1 MLMQVKLAW
10 KKKLWHHNIISH
22 LTTQLQNTMSSDT
35 KIKMNLQCPMP
46 KFDFDVI
53 TMGHGSGGLLTH
65 KFLQSGVFDILKND
79 LLDQQH
85 DGASFELTGRTA
97 FSTDSYVI
105 SPIFFPGGD
114 IGDLA
119 INGTVNDIAMCGATP
134 KYLSLG
140 FIIEE
145 GFTMDEFWKVLVS
158 IKNAAD
164 KAGIKI
170 VTGDTKVVEKGKG
183 DKIFIN
189 TSGIGTIHPKANIH
203 HNNIKEGDV
212 VIVSGNIANHGIAIM
227 SLRAGIEFET
237 TIESD
242 TANLNHTIINLIEEF
257 GNDIKFLRDP
267 TRGGVASV
275 LNEIAELTKLSFN
288 LDQHLLPV
296 NESVEGACEMLGLD
310 PLYVANEGLFIAV
323 VDPKIAPTF
332 LAKLKADENG
342 KDAAIIGEVTTTHPG
357 KVIMKSRIG
366 GKRVVN
372 YLTGEQLPRIC

>member
-1 MLMQVKLAW
+1 
-10 KKKLWHHNIISH
+10 
-22 LTTQLQNTMSSDT
+22 
-35 KIKMNLQCPMP
+35 MNLSCPMP

-53 TMGHGSGGLLTH
+53 TLGHGSGGLLTH
-65 KFLQSGVFDILKND
+65 RLLQSGVFSIFKND

-85 DGASFELTGRTA
+85 DGASFELNGKYA

-105 SPIFFPGGD
+105 SPIFFPGGN

-119 INGTVNDIAMCGATP
+119 INGTVNDLAMCGATA
-134 KYLSLG
+134 KYLSLS

-145 GFTMDEFWKVLVS
+145 GLTMEEFWKVLVN
-158 IKNAAD
+158 IKEAAN
-164 KAGIKI
+164 KANIKI

-189 TSGIGTIHPKANIH
+189 TSGIGVIHPKANIH
-203 HNNIKEGDV
+203 HNNIEAGDAI
-212 VIVSGNIANHGIAIM
+212 IVSGNIASHGIAIM
-227 SLRAGIEFET
+227 SLRKGLEFET

-242 TANLNHTIINLIEEF
+242 TTNLNHVTQKLLDSF

-275 LNEIAELTKLSFN
+275 LNEIAELTQLGYQIDQKLIPI
-288 LDQHLLPV
+288 DEQV
-296 NESVEGACEMLGLD
+296 DGACEMLGLD

-323 VDPKIAPTF
+323 VKKEIAANF
-332 LAKLKADENG
+332 LKQLQQDECGTN
-342 KDAAIIGEVTTTHPG
+342 AAIIGAVNTEHPG
-357 KVIMKSRIG
+357 KVILKSRIG